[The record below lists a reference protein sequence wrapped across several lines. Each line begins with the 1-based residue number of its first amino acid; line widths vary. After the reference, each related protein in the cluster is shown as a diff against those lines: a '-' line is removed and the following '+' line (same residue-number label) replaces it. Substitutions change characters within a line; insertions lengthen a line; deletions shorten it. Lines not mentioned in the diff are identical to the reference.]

1 MPKVLSIIMA
11 LVVGLAFTSSAV
23 AKAGAASQPARK
35 QAKWANPQHL
45 YNKLTGLTDKQKADI
60 KAIDKQAKLDAGKVQ
75 TKEEK
80 QKIWKAADEKIRT
93 TVLTADQC
101 KQLEELE
108 HGKAVKHH
116 KVSPG
121 EQTGA
126 KHS

>member
-11 LVVGLAFTSSAV
+11 LVVGLAFTNSAL

-80 QKIWKAADEKIRT
+80 QKTWKDADEKIRT

-108 HGKAVKHH
+108 HGKAVRHRKASGR
-116 KVSPG
+116 KPA
-121 EQTGA
+121 GA
-126 KHS
+126 EHG